1 MQPEARSTFLP
12 SSPQLAAAVVVALL
26 ALLPPL
32 QALAQAAPP
41 PPPPIAGVEPP
52 AAPPP
57 AVAPPAAAK
66 PVAPPATVAPPAA
79 AKPATPPAVAP
90 PVTAPPVVA
99 APATAPTTAPAAAP
113 AGRQKVLILR
123 AESTAVP
130 DATRIAVTKEI
141 FAQAGRY
148 KQLDSALSGADLV
161 EEMFEFECTEAG
173 VECLGKIGAKYGAQ
187 FVVFSEISKNA
198 VGALQISMRVID
210 VLQARVAQT
219 TVQAF
224 EHADKPGAAL
234 ARGLIVLLGPVDLPA
249 AEGERPG
256 TLHVALAGG
265 GVALV
270 YVDDHL
276 AGRTTGTGMSA
287 TFSPGMHQVRIVR
300 AGFRDWTGRVAIG
313 AGATAE
319 LSVQLEQVADVTPPG
334 EGIGAAKPPETS
346 ITHKWWFWTAI
357 AVGIGLVTG
366 VTIAATRGTTAPAK
380 GTAAFSMD
388 QNDAHLDPI
397 FLGAGAGK

>member
-1 MQPEARSTFLP
+1 MQPKARTMNLP
-12 SSPQLAAAVVVALL
+12 SSPQLAAALVAALVALL
-26 ALLPPL
+26 PSL
-32 QALAQAAPP
+32 QALAQVAPP
-41 PPPPIAGVEPP
+41 PPPLVGVE
-52 AAPPP
+52 AP
-57 AVAPPAAAK
+57 AVPARPAAPPAAAAPAVPAP
-66 PVAPPATVAPPAA
+66 PVAP
-79 AKPATPPAVAP
+79 TP
-90 PVTAPPVVA
+90 
-99 APATAPTTAPAAAP
+99 APAAAP
-113 AGRQKVLILR
+113 TMTTRQKVLILR

-130 DATRIAVTKEI
+130 DPMRIAVTKEM

-173 VECLGKIGAKYGAQ
+173 VECLGKIGGKYGAQ
-187 FVVFSEISKNA
+187 FVVYSEITKNA
-198 VGALQISMRVID
+198 AGALQIAMRVVD

-234 ARGLIVLLGPVDLPA
+234 TRGLVVLLGPADLQA
-249 AEGERPG
+249 AESERPG

-287 TFSPGMHQVRIVR
+287 TYSPGMHSVRVVR

-319 LSVQLEQVADVTPPG
+319 LNVQLEQVADLMPTAEGQTPSKPG
-334 EGIGAAKPPETS
+334 ETPL
-346 ITHKWWFWTAI
+346 THKWWFWTAI
-357 AVGIGLVTG
+357 VVGVGLVTG
-366 VTIAATRGTTAPAK
+366 AAIVATQGTAAPAK

-388 QNDAHLDPI
+388 HNDAYLDPI
-397 FLGAGAGK
+397 FGGTSAGK